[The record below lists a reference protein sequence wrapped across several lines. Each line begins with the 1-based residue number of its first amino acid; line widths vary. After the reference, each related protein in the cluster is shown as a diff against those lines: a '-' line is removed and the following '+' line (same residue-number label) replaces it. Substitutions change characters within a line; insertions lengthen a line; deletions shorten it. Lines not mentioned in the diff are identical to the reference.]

1 MTAKINERSFLSFL
15 IVSVITFGIVPI
27 VDWHKISKY
36 VEILCEGDGRKTMKY
51 VFIWLLNFV
60 TFGIAGIVWRAKLA
74 QRLKENAARYDIK
87 ISESAA
93 LVVVYELLIILVGPF
108 IARYVIVKNFNV
120 LAVAFNEYNGLADA
134 EDDIFADA
142 E

>member
-1 MTAKINERSFLSFL
+1 MTAKINERSFISFL
-15 IVSVITFGIVPI
+15 ILSVITFGIYPI
-27 VDWHKISKY
+27 VYWHKISKD

-108 IARYVIVKNFNV
+108 IARYVIVKNFNA
-120 LAVAFNEYNGLADA
+120 LAVAFNEYNGLTDAD
-134 EDDIFADA
+134 DDVFADA

>member
-15 IVSVITFGIVPI
+15 ILSVITFGIYPI
-27 VDWHKISKY
+27 VYWHKISKD

-74 QRLKENAARYDIK
+74 QRLKEK
-87 ISESAA
+87 CSP
-93 LVVVYELLIILVGPF
+93 L
-108 IARYVIVKNFNV
+108 
-120 LAVAFNEYNGLADA
+120 
-134 EDDIFADA
+134 
-142 E
+142 